1 MPDLLDTQ
9 LLHALQL
16 DGRAPFSAIADVL
29 GVSDQTIA
37 RRYNRLHDAGLLRVR
52 GLSALDRRRESRWI
66 VRVQCTP
73 NAAAAAA
80 DALARRPDTSWI
92 SLTSGGTEIV
102 CSVRTG
108 NDSNDES
115 NSRLLLQTLPRN
127 RFVESMSAHCVLH
140 TFFGDAAS
148 VINKAGALT
157 PAQVRRLTPPAPA
170 EPAEQ
175 LALGAADRRML
186 TMLAR
191 DGRAPIAELAAAA
204 GTSHTT
210 VRRRMA
216 ELRANGTLYFDVDFQ
231 QALLDLHVRAMLWLS
246 VAPAQLAAGGQA
258 LSGHPETAYVAA
270 TTGTANLCA
279 SVACPDTQALYRY
292 LTTRIAELVG
302 VERVET
308 VPILRTVKRSGVL
321 APP

>member
-16 DGRAPFSAIADVL
+16 DGRAPFSVIADVL

-37 RRYNRLHDAGLLRVR
+37 RRYSRLHEAGLLRVR
-52 GLSALDRRRESRWI
+52 GLSAPDRVRESRWI

-73 NAAAAAA
+73 NAASAAA

-102 CSVRTG
+102 CSVRTATG
-108 NDSNDES
+108 EHD
-115 NSRLLLQTLPRN
+115 SRLLLQTLPRN
-127 RFVESMSAHCVLH
+127 RFVVSMSAHCVLH
-140 TFFGDAAS
+140 TFYGDAAS
-148 VINKAGALT
+148 VINKGGALT
-157 PAQVRRLTPPAPA
+157 PAQIERLLGPVPSEPSPPVS
-170 EPAEQ
+170 
-175 LALGAADRRML
+175 LGEADRRML
-186 TMLAR
+186 TVLEH
-191 DGRAPIAELAAAA
+191 DGRAPIAELSAAT

-216 ELRANGTLYFDVDFQ
+216 DLRANGTLYFDVDFQ

-246 VAPAQLAAGGQA
+246 VAPADLAASGEA
-258 LSGHPETAYVAA
+258 LAAHPETAYVAA
-270 TTGTANLCA
+270 TTGSANLCA
-279 SVACPDTQALYRY
+279 SVLCPDTHALYEY
-292 LTTRIAELVG
+292 LTTRIAELRG